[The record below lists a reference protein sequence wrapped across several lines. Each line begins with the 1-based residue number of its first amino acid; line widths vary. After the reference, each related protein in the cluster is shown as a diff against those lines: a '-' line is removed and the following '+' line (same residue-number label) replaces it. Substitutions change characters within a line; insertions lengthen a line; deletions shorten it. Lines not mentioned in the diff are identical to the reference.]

1 MTDLSGLPPRE
12 RAKRY
17 RQLAKEARV
26 HAANSKADERAA
38 FVKFAGKWEQLALEA
53 DADAEAE
60 DEQESQDKTS

>member
-1 MTDLSGLPPRE
+1 LSELSGLPPRE

-17 RQLAKEARV
+17 RQLAREARV

-53 DADAEAE
+53 EAEIEAEA
-60 DEQESQDKTS
+60 DEESQD

>member
-1 MTDLSGLPPRE
+1 MSELSGLPPRE

-17 RQLAKEARV
+17 RQLAREARV

-53 DADAEAE
+53 EAEIEAEA
-60 DEQESQDKTS
+60 DEESQD